1 MKAKV
6 TTLDNKAAGDIELAE
21 EVFGVTPRRDILHR
35 VVTWQ
40 LAKRRAGNHAVK
52 ERNAIRGS
60 GAKIWRQKGTGRA
73 RHSSNKAP
81 QFRGGGVAHGP
92 RVHDH
97 EYKLTKKVRALG
109 MRSALSSK
117 QAEGKLVILDQAA
130 LDEARTKTLTAKVT
144 ALGWGNVLIIDGGEL
159 DHNLVQAAGNLA
171 DVQVMASAG
180 ANVYDI
186 LRRDTLVLTKSAVEL
201 LEARLK

>member
-1 MKAKV
+1 
-6 TTLDNKAAGDIELAE
+6 
-21 EVFGVTPRRDILHR
+21 
-35 VVTWQ
+35 
-40 LAKRRAGNHAVK
+40 
-52 ERNAIRGS
+52 
-60 GAKIWRQKGTGRA
+60 
-73 RHSSNKAP
+73 
-81 QFRGGGVAHGP
+81 
-92 RVHDH
+92 
-97 EYKLTKKVRALG
+97 

>member
-6 TTLDNKAAGDIELAE
+6 TTLDNKSAGSIELAE
-21 EVFGVTPRRDILHR
+21 AVFGVTPRRDILHR

-40 LAKRRAGNHAVK
+40 LAKRRGGNHATK
-52 ERNAIRGS
+52 ERHDIRGS

-73 RHSSNKAP
+73 RHSSRKAP

-92 RVHDH
+92 RVHGH
-97 EYKLTKKVRALG
+97 EHKLTKKVRALG
-109 MRSALSSK
+109 LRSALSAK
-117 QAEGKLVILDQAA
+117 QAEGKLVILDAAA
-130 LDEARTKTLTAKVT
+130 LAEAKTKALTAKLAT
-144 ALGWGNVLIIDGGEL
+144 LGWSDVLIIDGGDL
-159 DHNLVQAAGNLA
+159 DANLVQAAGNLA
-171 DVQVMASAG
+171 AVQVMASAG

-201 LEARLK
+201 LEARLT

>member
-1 MKAKV
+1 MKANV
-6 TTLDNKAAGDIELAE
+6 TTMDNKAAGDIELAE
-21 EVFGVTPRRDILHR
+21 EVFGVEPRRDILHR

-40 LAKRRAGNHAVK
+40 LAKRRDGNHAVK

-97 EYKLTKKVRALG
+97 EHKLTKKVRALG
-109 MRSALSSK
+109 LHSALSSK
-117 QAEGKLVILDQAA
+117 QADGKLVILDQATLDDAKTKA
-130 LDEARTKTLTAKVT
+130 LSTKMT
-144 ALGWGNVLIIDGGEL
+144 ALGWGDVLIIDGGEL
-159 DHNLVQAAGNLA
+159 DQNLVRAAGNLT

-186 LRRDTLVLTKSAVEL
+186 LRRDTLVLTKDAVAQLTE
-201 LEARLK
+201 RLK

>member
-21 EVFGVTPRRDILHR
+21 EVFGMNPRRDILHR

-40 LAKRRAGNHAVK
+40 LAKRRSGNHAVK
-52 ERNAIRGS
+52 ERNAVRGS
-60 GAKIWRQKGTGRA
+60 TAKIYKQKGTGRA
-73 RHSSNKAP
+73 RHSTNKAP

-97 EYKLTKKVRALG
+97 EHKLTKKVRALG
-109 MRSALSSK
+109 MRSALSAK
-117 QAEGKLVILDQAA
+117 QADGKLVILDQAA
-130 LDEARTKTLTAKVT
+130 LDEAKTKTLTAKVA
-144 ALGWGNVLIIDGGEL
+144 ALGWGDVLIIDGGDL

-186 LRRDTLVLTKSAVEL
+186 LRRDTLVLTKSAVEV

>member
-6 TTLDNKAAGDIELAE
+6 KTMDNKPAGNIELSDD
-21 EVFGVTPRRDILHR
+21 VFGVKPRRDILHR

-40 LAKRRAGNHAVK
+40 LAKRRAGNHATK
-52 ERNAIRGS
+52 ERNSVRGS

-73 RHSSNKAP
+73 RHSSSKAP

-92 RVHDH
+92 RVHGH
-97 EYKLTKKVRALG
+97 LHKLTKKVRALG
-109 MRSALSSK
+109 MRSALSVK
-117 QAEGKLVILDQAA
+117 QAEGKLVILDQAI
-130 LDEARTKTLTAKVT
+130 LNEAKTKFLSGKVA
-144 ALGWGNVLIIDGGEL
+144 ALGWGDVLIIDSGEL
-159 DHNLVQAAGNLA
+159 DQNLVQAAGNLT
-171 DVQVMASAG
+171 DVQVMASSG

-186 LRRDTLVLTKSAVEL
+186 LRRDTLVLTKSAVEV

>member
-21 EVFGVTPRRDILHR
+21 EVFGMNPRRDILHR

-40 LAKRRAGNHAVK
+40 LAKRRSGNHAVK
-52 ERNAIRGS
+52 ERNAVRGS
-60 GAKIWRQKGTGRA
+60 TAKIYKQKGTGRA
-73 RHSSNKAP
+73 RHSTNKAP

-97 EYKLTKKVRALG
+97 EHKLTKKVRALG
-109 MRSALSSK
+109 MRSALSAK
-117 QAEGKLVILDQAA
+117 QADGKLVILDQAA
-130 LDEARTKTLTAKVT
+130 LYEAKTKTLTAKVA
-144 ALGWGNVLIIDGGEL
+144 ALGWGDVLIIDGGDL

-186 LRRDTLVLTKSAVEL
+186 LRRDTLVLTKSAVEV